1 MESKV
6 PWGDESADIPPSR
19 MWNVQKKQATDLP
32 VELDVMERNNE
43 PTISKT
49 NGGSALIFL

>member
-1 MESKV
+1 M